1 MSDLV
6 AKDMIERLRAY
17 KIDLLIL
24 AGFLLLPLLLFGDVT
39 LGHRTMIPVDNLFQ
53 WQPWASAAAEFGVQ
67 IPHNTLLSDL
77 VLENFAW
84 KQFVRESLSPPM
96 EIPLWSPY
104 LFAGSPF
111 LATGQHGAYYP
122 FSIFFLILPLAKAY
136 GWYTVIQLW
145 LAGVFMYIFARTL
158 EMRRTSA
165 AVAGLIFQ
173 GAGFMLV
180 SAAVFPMILGAAIWL
195 PLLLATVDMIVRVST
210 SPRGAGKT
218 LPWAALGALALGCQ
232 VLAGHI
238 EITYYTLLVTAAFAA
253 WRLASRLAFH
263 VSHTGGERDAV
274 TLDAWHVTLL
284 KPAVWLLGVVAL
296 GLMLGGIQFIP
307 FYEVGQA
314 NFREGAASLSEVRGW
329 AFPPRRALTLAL
341 PNFYGNPTHHSYTDA
356 FSGERVPFTI
366 NYYGEPNPNGAH
378 TSAWGIKNYVE
389 GGVYLGILPLFLA
402 LLGLWLWRRPS
413 AGRRSAIA
421 FFALLSLFSLAFIFG
436 TPLYALLYY
445 GLPGINQLHSPFRWV
460 FPLSLAVAALAGYG
474 VEVLALFRRDG
485 EQPSGR
491 FRPAWASDRR
501 PPRWLQ
507 PLVLWG
513 RPSLVTALAGLAFW
527 GGALL
532 LAGLFLSRAYYGQ
545 LEPFIQSAFLA
556 LAKAP
561 EAFPDAR
568 AFYSYQFRNV
578 LIFGL
583 MLIASGCVLRV
594 SRCPIFVPGTG
605 KRRPLWPW
613 LAAVVIVLDLLIA
626 NYGFHTAADP
636 ALLEYEPEL
645 VQWLQQQPGT
655 WRLTSFTPHGDKPLN
670 ANGGWLYGLQD
681 VRGYDSIIPRQYVDY
696 MRTIEPQNE
705 LLFNRIQPI
714 VNWESL
720 NSPLLDLL
728 GAKYVISSA
737 TIDLPKFEL
746 VWQGEGL
753 NVYENAAVVSRAYT
767 IPQTATAIVDDPLDA
782 MTERDPRQFVFL
794 GREGRA
800 PPAGLGQAPRPANL
814 QPAAVTAYGNI
825 EVTVDAA
832 VGDPSWL
839 VLNDSYFP
847 GWKAFVRPQ
856 GTGAEAEEEVAVYR
870 VNGNFRG
877 VLLEPGQW
885 TVRLRYSPLSFKLGG
900 LTSAMGLVILLF
912 AFAVWAWRRLYN
924 PDAELTDTRSIAKNS
939 LAPTALNLL
948 NRFIDFLFAAF
959 YLRVLGP
966 ADAGSYFTAITIA
979 GWFEIV
985 SNFGLNTLVI
995 REVAKDRSQASRY
1008 LLNTILLRIG
1018 TSAVAALPIFLYF
1031 WSVDLLGNPLSPETV
1046 AAILLLMAGML
1057 FSGAGQSFSG
1067 LFYAFETAEL
1077 PAAIQ
1082 TVTTILKVGFGV
1094 VALLLGYGFVGL
1106 AAVSIVVNLITLAI
1120 LALAAFRNFSL
1131 RGPWAVDFSLQRSMV
1146 GLSYPLMLNHLLA
1159 TVFFFVDVPLMRQ
1172 INGEEAVGWYNT
1184 AYKWVN
1190 AINVIPSFFTFALF
1204 PVISRQIEN
1213 NMGEARRTFRMSIK
1227 LMALIALPIAA
1238 VTTLLAH
1245 TLVSILGG
1253 AEFLPHGAIA
1263 LQIIIWSIPVG
1274 WINSVTNYV
1283 LIALGQERVQVRA
1296 FVVAVTFNVIANLI
1310 FLPLFSYQAAA
1321 AITILSEIVLLIVFN
1336 LYLQERMPNVRWFQ
1350 LLWRPAAVTAVMGL
1364 VMGLGAQIHP
1374 AVGLVL
1380 GVPLYPA
1387 GLWLLG
1393 TFGEEE
1399 KRILQALLPASVAAR
1414 LKLV

>member
-1 MSDLV
+1 
-6 AKDMIERLRAY
+6 MIERLRAY
-17 KIDLLIL
+17 KTDLFIL

-39 LGHRTMIPVDNLFQ
+39 LGGRTMVPVDNLFQ
-53 WQPWASAAAEFGVQ
+53 WQPWASAAADFGVQ
-67 IPHNTLLSDL
+67 IPHNGLLSDL
-77 VLENFAW
+77 ILENYAW
-84 KQFVRESLSPPM
+84 KQFVRQSLSPPT

-122 FSIFFLILPLAKAY
+122 FSVFFLVLPLVKAY

-145 LAGVFMYIFARTL
+145 LAGVFMYLFGRVL
-158 EMRRTSA
+158 DMRRASA
-165 AVAGLIFQ
+165 AVAGLVFQ

-180 SAAVFPMILGAAIWL
+180 SAAVFPMILGAALWL
-195 PLLLATVDMIVRVST
+195 PLLLACVEMVVRVST

-238 EITYYTLLVTAAFAA
+238 EITYYTLLVMAAFAA

-263 VSHTGGERDAV
+263 VSHNGGERDAV
-274 TLDAWHVTLL
+274 TLDAWHTTLL
-284 KPAVWLLGVVAL
+284 KPAVWLLGLVTL
-296 GLMLGGIQFIP
+296 GIMLGGVQFIP
-307 FYEVGQA
+307 FYEVGQT
-314 NFREGAASLSEVRGW
+314 NFREGAASLSEVRGY
-329 AFPPRRALTLAL
+329 AFPIRRALTLAL
-341 PNFYGNPTHHSYTDA
+341 PNFYGNPAHHAYTDA
-356 FSGERVPFTI
+356 LSGERVPLTT

-389 GGVYLGILPLFLA
+389 GGVYLGILSLFLA
-402 LLGLWLWRRPS
+402 ALGVWLWRRPS

-421 FFALLSLFSLAFIFG
+421 FFAVLSLFSLAFIFG

-474 VEVLALFRRDG
+474 MEYLALSRQDR
-485 EQPSGR
+485 QQTTGR
-491 FRPAWASDRR
+491 GSWASDRR
-501 PPRWLQ
+501 PPRLLQ
-507 PLVLWG
+507 PFLLWG
-513 RPSLVTALAGLAFW
+513 RPSTVTALAGLAFW

-532 LAGLFLSRAYYGQ
+532 LAGLFLSRTFYAQ
-545 LEPFIQSAFLA
+545 LEPIVHSAFLG

-561 EAFPDAR
+561 EAFPAAR
-568 AFYSYQFRNV
+568 AFYSYQFRNIF
-578 LIFGL
+578 LFGL
-583 MLIASGCVLRV
+583 MLVASGCVLRV
-594 SRCPIFVPGTG
+594 SRCPLFIPRTG
-605 KRRPLWPW
+605 KRRPLWPL
-613 LAAVVIVLDLLIA
+613 LAAVVIGLDLLIA
-626 NYGFHTAADP
+626 NAGFHTAADP
-636 ALLEYEPEL
+636 ALLDYEPQL
-645 VQWLQQQPGT
+645 VQWLRQQPGT
-655 WRLTSFTPHGDKPLN
+655 WRFTTFTPHGDKPLN

-696 MRTIEPQNE
+696 MRAIEPQNE

-737 TIDLPKFEL
+737 TIDLPKFGL

-753 NVYENAAVVSRAYT
+753 HVYENAAAVPRAYT
-767 IPQTATAIVDDPLDA
+767 MPRTATAVVDEPLAA
-782 MTERDPRQFVFL
+782 MTERDPRFFVFV
-794 GREGRA
+794 EGDHRLTPGVVDGA
-800 PPAGLGQAPRPANL
+800 PQPADL
-814 QPAAVTAYGNI
+814 QPATVTAYGNV
-825 EVTVDAA
+825 EVVVDAV
-832 VGDPSWL
+832 VGEASWL
-839 VLNDSYFP
+839 VLNDTFFP
-847 GWKAFVRPQ
+847 GWKAFARPS
-856 GTGAEAEEEVAVYR
+856 GTGNEAEEEMAVHR

-885 TVRLRYSPLSFKLGG
+885 TVRFRYSPLTFKLGG
-900 LTSAMGLVILLF
+900 LTSAMAAVILLF

-924 PDAELTDTRSIAKNS
+924 PDVELSDTRSIAKNS
-939 LAPTALNLL
+939 LVPTALNLL

-995 REVAKDRSQASRY
+995 RDVAKDRGQASRY
-1008 LLNTILLRIG
+1008 LLNTIILRVG

-1031 WSVDLLGNPLSPETV
+1031 WSVDLLGNPLSAETV
-1046 AAILLLMAGML
+1046 AAILLLMTGML

-1067 LFYAFETAEL
+1067 LFYAFETAEM

-1106 AAVSIVVNLITLAI
+1106 AGVSIIVNVITLAI
-1120 LALAAFRNFSL
+1120 LAVTAFRSFNL
-1131 RGPWAVDFSLQRSMV
+1131 RGPWTVDFSLQRSML

-1204 PVISRQIEN
+1204 PVISRQIEDDLAD
-1213 NMGEARRTFRMSIK
+1213 ARRTFRMSIK

-1245 TLVSILGG
+1245 TLISVLGG

-1263 LQIIIWSIPVG
+1263 LQIIIWSIPIG

-1296 FVVAVTFNVIANLI
+1296 FFIGVTFNVVANLI
-1310 FLPLFSYQAAA
+1310 FLPLFSYRAAA
-1321 AITILSEIVLLIVFN
+1321 TITILSEIVLLAVFN
-1336 LYLQERMPNVRWFQ
+1336 LYLQRRMPNVGWFQ

-1364 VMGLGAQIHP
+1364 VMGLGAQIHVV
-1374 AVGLVL
+1374 AGLLL
-1380 GVPLYPA
+1380 GAPIYPV

-1393 TFGEEE
+1393 AFGEEE
-1399 KRILQALLPASVAAR
+1399 KRILQAILPEQIAAR